1 MQAEQLASYS
11 ATMLI
16 RAQLPDTSQYGEYE
30 LQKRYAAPRTLMFKA
45 LRFTGDSFI
54 KTNVILRLLQSE
66 VEHLQKDDPTLT
78 AITPA
83 NYILSYKGASQLE
96 RRTVY
101 VYQLKP
107 RRKRTGLFKGRIH
120 LDAYSGSLI
129 HAEGRLVKSP
139 SFFVKKIDFVEDFTD
154 VNSLTFPAYIH
165 SEAQAR
171 LVGPAIVDIYQHDY
185 QLVVRSQ
192 LEAEGSGHALF

>member
-1 MQAEQLASYS
+1 MKRALLNVLWLFPWLTALGRAQAVPSAPGSATDQSLYFVSAGGSRASTAPAGSPPVLAAAAALPRMRPEIALQVFEERSILQAEQLASYS

-16 RAQLPDTSQYGEYE
+16 RAQLPDTLQYGEYE

-83 NYILSYKGASQLE
+83 NYILSYKETDRLE
-96 RRTVY
+96 GRSVY
-101 VYQLKP
+101 VYQ
-107 RRKRTGLFKGRIH
+107 
-120 LDAYSGSLI
+120 
-129 HAEGRLVKSP
+129 VK
-139 SFFVKKIDFVEDFTD
+139 
-154 VNSLTFPAYIH
+154 AA
-165 SEAQAR
+165 SEAQR
-171 LVGPAIVDIYQHDY
+171 LVQGPD
-185 QLVVRSQ
+185 S
-192 LEAEGSGHALF
+192 S